1 MKTELDSL
9 GEDIYSEQLLRYNL
23 NVEIETEKSQRVAL
37 QKEIKTELASLR
49 KEMKNLENNTE

>member
-23 NVEIETEKSQRVAL
+23 NVEIETEKSLRVAL
-37 QKEIKTELASLR
+37 QKEIKIELASLR
-49 KEMKNLENNTE
+49 KEMKSFENNNE